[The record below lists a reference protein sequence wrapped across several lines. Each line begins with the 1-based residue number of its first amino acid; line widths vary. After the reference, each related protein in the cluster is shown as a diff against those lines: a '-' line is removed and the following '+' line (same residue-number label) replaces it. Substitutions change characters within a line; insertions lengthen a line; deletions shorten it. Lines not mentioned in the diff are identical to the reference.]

1 MRDPRL
7 LKRLTA
13 AAGFQAR
20 NNTFKS
26 THLCPCFLVS
36 AARCGGMAFEVQ
48 YLPGLPEWERN
59 FTQRALR
66 LGIWDGIF
74 QNNLKRGQF
83 KFSGEA

>member
-1 MRDPRL
+1 MPDG
-7 LKRLTA
+7 A
-13 AAGFQAR
+13 AAVFQAR

-36 AARCGGMAFEVQ
+36 AARHGGMAFEVQ
-48 YLPGLPEWERN
+48 YLPALPEQERN
-59 FTQRALR
+59 FIQRTQG

-83 KFSGEA
+83 KFSAEA